1 MRISRSTSKELPTI
15 EMFAI
20 GPDGEPIGP
29 EPTPRAVAVDV
40 WEQMEAV
47 AEPGHEPRHFQ
58 AKAGSRLGT
67 PGGRVARRR
76 SPEDVVQPSS
86 IRPHAAERAIL
97 DGSLFTEP
105 LPRLNVDQRS
115 LVINDFGATW
125 KTTLRTGFLRRRH
138 ARLRIYPSP
147 SQNLTVLALI
157 PTRRRRRSH
166 GERFVR
172 NGVSAIQTLSRRL
185 ERVSS

>member
-1 MRISRSTSKELPTI
+1 VRISRSASEELPTI

-29 EPTPRAVAVDV
+29 EPTPEAVAVDV
-40 WEQMEAV
+40 WEQMEPV
-47 AEPGHEPRHFQ
+47 AEPSHEPRHFR

-67 PGGRVARRR
+67 TGGRVARRR

-105 LPRLNVDQRS
+105 LPRLDVDQRS
-115 LVINDFGATW
+115 LVINHFGATW

-157 PTRRRRRSH
+157 PTRRRRSH